1 MIPAERSKNGKAHS
15 VPLSPLA
22 IALFKEAK
30 ATAGD
35 SKYLFPS
42 PRNPDVP
49 ISRDTVTRALQVNR
63 ERLGLEDV
71 RVHDL
76 RRTASSNMSALGV
89 PKHVRERVLNHSL
102 GRLDQSY
109 DLYEYLAEKRA
120 ALIRWSERLQ
130 VIVRTDEKVVPLD
143 TASA

>member
-1 MIPAERSKNGKAHS
+1 MTFNQDLAAPGGLEEPRTLSESERLDWLQLIRSQA
-15 VPLSPLA
+15 V
-22 IALFKEAK
+22 
-30 ATAGD
+30 
-35 SKYLFPS
+35 FPS

-49 ISRDTVTRALQVNR
+49 LSRDTVTRALQVNR
-63 ERLGLEDV
+63 ERLGIEDV

-109 DLYEYLAEKRA
+109 DLYEYLSEKRQ
-120 ALIRWSERLQ
+120 ALTKWSERLQ
-130 VIVRTDEKVVPLD
+130 VIVRTDEKIVSLDRVP
-143 TASA
+143 A